1 MKEKVDTESER
12 YNNDN
17 NSHKFEELLELTST
31 LRKHQ
36 EEEALL
42 FERGHEQRREL
53 NINAKYL
60 ESLITKRDDMEGIV
74 NSGDINEGIKQ
85 KISDSAQILKK
96 LDFEY
101 SECHQLLNEAL
112 NIMNGSQI
120 TAMDVQQ
127 LEINVSDIQ
136 QQVNQLEQ
144 ERDKLLQSVDSK
156 LGFYKKR
163 AEGVAKKKDA
173 AKQRL
178 DGLKQESREMRT
190 EIMLSIMQDISH
202 EGRLYSIYFNF
213 K

>member
-1 MKEKVDTESER
+1 MSPPKNNQQQHIGKSYKKNRKSIKEIHS
-12 YNNDN
+12 
-17 NSHKFEELLELTST
+17 
-31 LRKHQ
+31 
-36 EEEALL
+36 
-42 FERGHEQRREL
+42 
-53 NINAKYL
+53 
-60 ESLITKRDDMEGIV
+60 
-74 NSGDINEGIKQ
+74 
-85 KISDSAQILKK
+85 
-96 LDFEY
+96 
-101 SECHQLLNEAL
+101 AL

-178 DGLKQESREMRT
+178 DGLKEESREMRT
-190 EIMLSIMQDISH
+190 EIMLSI
-202 EGRLYSIYFNF
+202 
-213 K
+213 